1 MRFRHFSRYLTI
13 LAMALALSL
22 PARSVVPGK
31 DFQTTLNSLL
41 EELRQSYAAAL
52 ESDSLLVNNPVS
64 RKQFSGVLKSADEV
78 TIMLY
83 TQRPEFAFDMAF
95 ALEEV
100 SRVSNAFHEQVLLS
114 DQYRLAARSGLRRYE
129 LLDETLRSMSRKQ
142 LADSLVAADSL
153 GRQALEDPGQAALLD
168 SCLHYTGA
176 LTALYGQ
183 SVDIALRDS
192 ILCAE
197 TEARL
202 QQAYEYAQA
211 NYAETQKSRYIG
223 GNVNIIQILTGWKAF
238 IQYVRGDLR
247 LRYAMDSIPDRGEE
261 YATASRTWS
270 GVYVLSYAGL
280 ALVMLLL
287 SFLVAL
293 LIMFLVSKW
302 VRHEKYIAFRPI
314 LTAILAILLFAL
326 GILLIKSDRSNPYW
340 RMAYQ
345 LLSQYAW
352 LTLAIFI
359 SLLIRIRSD
368 QAKASLRIYVP
379 TLLLAF
385 LCILMRA
392 IFLPASTVPLIFP
405 PVLFLF
411 IIWQSIVNY
420 RCRTKVSRTD
430 LRYMWVSVVV
440 MAVAG
445 ILSLAGYS
453 MIGVLILTFWTF
465 QLALLHTITT
475 LYYLMKRYYEDKV
488 IRRKARY
495 HEENPNLPLDD
506 KDAFIEVT
514 WLYDL
519 LRMVIVP
526 LTILVSFPLSILLTS
541 RAYQLSL
548 TGADL
553 MRLPLVHRE
562 GYESCTLANILLVL
576 GLFFIFRYLIYLVK
590 ALYRVSRLRG
600 TIEKKGDSAVPLKES
615 DVNLSLPNTLFSL
628 LGWLSYLI
636 ITFLILRIPMKA
648 LAYISTGLA
657 AGIGFALKDL
667 INNFFYGIQLMADR
681 IRVGD
686 KISCDGVRG
695 VVKRVS
701 YQTTQVEDE
710 DGSLIA
716 FTNTELFTKKF
727 RNLNTGRNYEFIK
740 MPVSVKY
747 GTDIALAR
755 KVILDALQP
764 LMTKDKTG
772 RDIVDPSFPVDV
784 RFDSYGDSSVN
795 LIVALYTTV
804 ETHYT
809 FPSRAKEAIY
819 NAFYKNGIEIPF
831 PQRDLYIKTVPK
843 D

>member
-64 RKQFSGVLKSADEV
+64 REQFSGVLKSADEV

-287 SFLVAL
+287 SFLVAF

-405 PVLFLF
+405 PVLLLF

-526 LTILVSFPLSILLTS
+526 LSILVSFPLSILLTS

-695 VVKRVS
+695 IVKRVS

-740 MPVSVKY
+740 MPVSVRY

-819 NAFYKNGIEIPF
+819 NAFYENGIEIPF
-831 PQRDLYIKTVPK
+831 PQRDVYIKTVPK